1 MDIKELRQNRRK
13 KIIEG
18 AIDKHCFLG
27 LVTKKTY
34 RQLLEFS
41 LQQADRNIDLFDELL
56 TTKAKLFFCEEEL
69 RTTKNSLENHQ
80 KTFTMFDWL
89 LANGED
95 IRFEEFVYCLL
106 EQMPSDMEL
115 YNALNEIYKESLE
128 EEKCLKWGLFIG
140 LR

>member
-1 MDIKELRQNRRK
+1 MNITELRQNAK
-13 KIIEG
+13 KELVEK
-18 AIDKHCFLG
+18 AIKKHSLLG

-41 LQQADRNIDLFDELL
+41 LQQADRNIDLFDELQ

-69 RTTKNSLENHQ
+69 RTTKNSLETNQ

-106 EQMPSDMEL
+106 EQLPDDIEL
-115 YNALNEIYKESLE
+115 YNFLNEIYQESLE
-128 EEKCLKWGLFIG
+128 ESKNV
-140 LR
+140 